1 MASEFKAGAVR
12 GLLFDLDGTLI
23 DSTADL
29 ANSGNWLRVKEGL
42 EPLSRE
48 QVASYV
54 GDGAE
59 SLVRRLLERPEG
71 VVVEQIEAFIRYYNE
86 HCLDTT
92 RLYTGVSS
100 TLQQLQARGYK
111 MAVVTNKPERISK
124 HILDGLNV
132 GPCFGSVIGGN
143 TCKNKKPHPEP
154 LLTAVAQLGLRAEAC
169 VMIGDSRVDV
179 EAGHNAAMPSIGLLG
194 GIGAEDLL
202 LASAPELL
210 LPRFTALLDHLPPL
224 QVTHA

>member
-1 MASEFKAGAVR
+1 MVFEFKAR
-12 GLLFDLDGTLI
+12 GLLFDLDGTLV

-29 ANSGNWLRVKEGL
+29 ANSGNWLRVQHGL
-42 EPLSRE
+42 EPLSTD
-48 QVASYV
+48 QIASYV

-59 SLVRRLLERPEG
+59 SLVRRLLAKPEG
-71 VVVEQIEAFIRYYNE
+71 DIDAAVEVFKRYYNE
-86 HCLDTT
+86 HCLDHT

-111 MAVVTNKPERISK
+111 MAVVTNKPERISR
-124 HILDGLNV
+124 HMLDGLNV

-143 TCKNKKPHPEP
+143 TCQNKKPHPEP
-154 LLTAVAQLGLRAEAC
+154 LLTAVAQLGLQAGDC
-169 VMIGDSRVDV
+169 IMIGDSRVDV
-179 EAGHNAAMPSIGLLG
+179 EAGHNAGMPSVGLLG

-202 LASAPELL
+202 RASAPELL

>member
-1 MASEFKAGAVR
+1 MAFEFKAGPR

-29 ANSGNWLRVKEGL
+29 ASSGNWLRTEQGL
-42 EPLSRE
+42 DPLSRE

-54 GDGAE
+54 GDGVE
-59 SLVRRLLERPEG
+59 SLVRRLLQKPEG
-71 VVVEQIEAFIRYYNE
+71 DVGALVEVFKRYYNE

-100 TLQQLQARGYK
+100 TLLQLQARGYR
-111 MAVVTNKPERISK
+111 MAVVTNKPERISR

-143 TCKNKKPHPEP
+143 TCANKKPHPEP
-154 LLTAVAQLGLRAEAC
+154 LLTAASQLGLSAADC
-169 VMIGDSRVDV
+169 VMIGDSRVDI

-202 LASAPELL
+202 RASAPEIL

>member
-1 MASEFKAGAVR
+1 MAFELRPGVLR

-29 ANSGNWLRVKEGL
+29 AKSGNWLRQQEGL
-42 EPLSRE
+42 DELSQA

-54 GDGAE
+54 GDGIE
-59 SLVRRLLERPEG
+59 SLVRRLLARPEG
-71 VVVEQIEAFIRYYNE
+71 EVGAQIAAFKGYYHE

-111 MAVVTNKPERISK
+111 MAVVTNKPERISR

-132 GPCFGSVIGGN
+132 GACFGSVIGGN
-143 TCKNKKPHPEP
+143 TCANKKPHPEP
-154 LLTAVAQLGLRAEAC
+154 LLTACGQLGLRPEDC
-169 VMIGDSRVDV
+169 VMIGDSRVDI
-179 EAGHNAAMPSIGLLG
+179 EAGHNALMPSVGLLG

-202 LASAPELL
+202 RASGPELL

-224 QVTHA
+224 TVTHA